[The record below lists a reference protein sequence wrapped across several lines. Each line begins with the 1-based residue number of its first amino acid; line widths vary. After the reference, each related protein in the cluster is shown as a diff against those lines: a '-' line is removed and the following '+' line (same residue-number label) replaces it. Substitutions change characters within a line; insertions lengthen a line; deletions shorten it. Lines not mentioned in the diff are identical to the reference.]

1 VEIVYLMVRKPSGVG
16 ILVSLLVAAVA
27 VVAVC
32 WPLVG
37 GRQAAA
43 HLAGIIP
50 RDRLPGNG
58 NGRRTG
64 RCQR

>member
-1 VEIVYLMVRKPSGVG
+1 VG

-32 WPLVG
+32 WPLMS

-43 HLAGIIP
+43 GSSPTPAA
-50 RDRLPGNG
+50 
-58 NGRRTG
+58 
-64 RCQR
+64 

>member
-1 VEIVYLMVRKPSGVG
+1 VRKPSGVG

-37 GRQAAA
+37 RRQAAA
-43 HLAGIIP
+43 GSSPPPVDETAEEGSWPPHRRPRRGQRGI
-50 RDRLPGNG
+50 
-58 NGRRTG
+58 
-64 RCQR
+64 C